1 MQTLY
6 ISDLD
11 GTLLT
16 PDCTLSDQSA
26 QILNRLIQKGLL
38 FSIATARSASS
49 AMPLLA
55 KLQLRLPVILMNGAV
70 LYDPVKK
77 RTASVAPIA
86 PIAAQQ
92 ALAVFARHGQ
102 HPFFTQLRNG
112 VLEVCFTELKPGRNR
127 EYYEE
132 RKNAPDKKFRPVA
145 RLEITP
151 TADPVYFALF
161 GSRHALSPIVQELSG
176 IEGLSHVFYRDTYS
190 DDWLIEA
197 FSGKASKPAGA
208 IQLLKQTGA
217 QQLISFGDNLNDLP
231 LFQASDGCYAVSN
244 AHPDVRRAASGV
256 IGSNASDAVA
266 RFLLE
271 NWCIL

>member
-16 PDCTLSDQSA
+16 PQCTLSDQSA
-26 QILNRLIQKGLL
+26 RVLNQLMEEGLL

-49 AMPLLA
+49 AIPLLA
-55 KLQLRLPVILMNGAV
+55 KLQLRLPMILMNGAV

-77 RTASVAPIA
+77 QVDSVASIA
-86 PIAAQQ
+86 PHAAEK
-92 ALAVFARHGQ
+92 ALEIFARHGQ
-102 HPFFTQLRNG
+102 HPFFTRLHDG

-132 RKNAPDKKFRPVA
+132 RKNAPDKKFCAVTQ
-145 RLEITP
+145 LELTP
-151 TADPVYFALF
+151 LSEPVYFALF
-161 GSRHALSPIVQELSG
+161 GSRNALAPIAQELGG
-176 IEGLSHVFYRDTYS
+176 IVGLSHVFYKDTYS

-197 FSGKASKPAGA
+197 FSCAASKPAGA
-208 IQLLKQTGA
+208 ARLLRQTGA
-217 QQLISFGDNLNDLP
+217 QRLVAFGDNLNDLP
-231 LFQASDGCYAVSN
+231 LFEASDRCYAVSN
-244 AHPDVRRAASGV
+244 AHQDVRRAASAV
-256 IGSNASDAVA
+256 IGSNAHDAVA

-271 NWCIL
+271 NRSIL